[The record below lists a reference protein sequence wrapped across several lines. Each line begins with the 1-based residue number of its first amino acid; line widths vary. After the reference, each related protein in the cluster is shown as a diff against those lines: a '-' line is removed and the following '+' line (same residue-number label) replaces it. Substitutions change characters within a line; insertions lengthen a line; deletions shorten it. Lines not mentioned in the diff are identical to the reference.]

1 MYKCVQVRSA
11 ELPRATTYIRD
22 AKLFSIAQAGNL
34 RLALGD
40 EVIVVDVVWKEA
52 NLCTGVTQVTESFSP
67 NATCLRFTVQ
77 WKQGSISCCPS
88 IPGLER

>member
-11 ELPRATTYIRD
+11 GLPHATTYIRD

-40 EVIVVDVVWKEA
+40 EVIVVDVV
-52 NLCTGVTQVTESFSP
+52 
-67 NATCLRFTVQ
+67 
-77 WKQGSISCCPS
+77 
-88 IPGLER
+88 

>member
-40 EVIVVDVVWKEA
+40 EVIVVDVV
-52 NLCTGVTQVTESFSP
+52 
-67 NATCLRFTVQ
+67 
-77 WKQGSISCCPS
+77 
-88 IPGLER
+88 

>member
-22 AKLFSIAQAGNL
+22 VKLFSIAQVGNL

-40 EVIVVDVVWKEA
+40 EVIAVGDV
-52 NLCTGVTQVTESFSP
+52 
-67 NATCLRFTVQ
+67 
-77 WKQGSISCCPS
+77 
-88 IPGLER
+88 